1 MANGQTITLTS
12 IGNKSLAH
20 HWIDRAPFGAVLN
33 IREATRTTEQ
43 NDKMWAMLSDVSRAK
58 PLGRVLKPEGWKAL
72 FMDMID
78 KKPSWEPNLDG
89 TGVVCIGYKSSHLSK
104 ADMSDLIEAIY
115 AFGAEHS
122 VQWTDEARE
131 IAA

>member
-1 MANGQTITLTS
+1 MASGQTISLTG
-12 IGNKSLAH
+12 IGNRALAH
-20 HWIDRAPFGAVLN
+20 RWIDRAPHGAVLN

-43 NDKMWAMLSDVSRAK
+43 SDKMWAMLSDISRAK
-58 PLGRVLKPEGWKAL
+58 PMGRTLKPEGWKAL

-104 ADMSDLIEAIY
+104 AEMSDLIESIL
-115 AFGAEHS
+115 AFGAEHGVRWS
-122 VQWTDEARE
+122 DEPQE
-131 IAA
+131 QAA